1 MFCWKINS
9 YYKFSTLPVFC
20 YLLLLF
26 YYLIYRF
33 RAFSLANQLMN
44 NIDFIFVTYIRS
56 DCSFVSNN
64 VQYLS
69 KYFTN
74 KGLLELY
81 KLET

>member
-1 MFCWKINS
+1 
-9 YYKFSTLPVFC
+9 
-20 YLLLLF
+20 
-26 YYLIYRF
+26 
-33 RAFSLANQLMN
+33 MN